1 MVGCQGVVQLWKD
14 VGEVYGVPEVD
25 PALLSTV
32 Q

>member
-1 MVGCQGVVQLWKD
+1 MVGCQGVVQLWKG
-14 VGEVYGVPEVD
+14 VGEVDGVPEVD